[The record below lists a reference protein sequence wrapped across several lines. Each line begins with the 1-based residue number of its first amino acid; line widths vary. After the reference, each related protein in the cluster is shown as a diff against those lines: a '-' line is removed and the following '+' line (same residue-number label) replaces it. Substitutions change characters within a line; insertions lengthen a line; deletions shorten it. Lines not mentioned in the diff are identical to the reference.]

1 MLSFVVV
8 GLAALFVSGLTLFTG
23 FGLGTLL
30 LPAFALFFPL
40 SVAVAATAVV
50 HGANNLFKVILLHKD
65 ANRGI
70 VLRFGLPAIVAAF
83 FGAWL
88 LTTLSGFEPL
98 FVWRLGNREAVV
110 TPLGLIMGI
119 LIVCFALLDLLP
131 AMRGVTFGTRWL
143 PLGGVFS
150 GFFGGLSG
158 HQGALRAA
166 FLGRRELTPM
176 AFAATQAVI
185 GFLVDA
191 VRLIVYGAAFWRAG
205 NTGLQG
211 RGEWLLVGTAT
222 LCAFCGAMIGKKLL
236 PKITVASLR
245 YLTGTLLLII
255 GVGLGTGL
263 L

>member
-1 MLSFVVV
+1 VSFVVV
-8 GLAALFVSGLTLFTG
+8 GLAALFVSGLTLSTG

-70 VLRFGLPAIVAAF
+70 ILRFGLPAIVAAV

-88 LTTLSGFEPL
+88 LTRLSGLEPL
-98 FVWRLGNREAVV
+98 LVWQLAGREAVI
-110 TPLGLIMGI
+110 TPLGLIMGT
-119 LIVCFALLDLLP
+119 LIVGFALLDLAP
-131 AMRGVTFGTRWL
+131 GMRGVSFGTRWL
-143 PLGGVFS
+143 PVGGVLS

-166 FLGRRELTPM
+166 FLGRLALTPP

-191 VRLIVYGAAFWRAG
+191 VRLTVYGAAFWRGG
-205 NTGLQG
+205 NIGLRG
-211 RGEWLLVGTAT
+211 WGEWSLVGTAT
-222 LCAFCGAMIGKKLL
+222 LCAFCGALIGKKLL
-236 PKITVASLR
+236 PKVTVASLR
-245 YLTGTLLLII
+245 YLTGTLLLVVGI
-255 GVGLGTGL
+255 GLGTGL